1 MSACNGLTLWYFTSN
16 YGESRTQFAE
26 VLYTTRTQAMPGM
39 ANKDKERR
47 RNAGRR
53 PQQNNSRKVFFGI
66 VGAVVVVGAVSLFY
80 MTTRKSGPTTV
91 QTIAPPP
98 PGGAKAEGY
107 VLGNPAAPVHILE
120 FADFECPSCARFSI
134 LSEGD
139 VRKRIVDAG
148 LASFT
153 FYDFPLSMHKNTMAA
168 HNAAACAGEQ
178 GKFWE
183 MHDRIFNEQD
193 RWNTEATDD
202 PSSLMHDYAQS
213 VGVSIGQWDTC
224 YKTRK
229 YQYKIDANQAEGTR
243 RNVNST
249 PSFIIGDKLFAGA
262 LSYDE
267 FKKYVDEAVAAQ
279 GKVPTA
285 Q

>member
-1 MSACNGLTLWYFTSN
+1 
-16 YGESRTQFAE
+16 
-26 VLYTTRTQAMPGM
+26 M
-39 ANKDKERR
+39 ADKDKDRR
-47 RNAGRR
+47 RNAGRKAR
-53 PQQNNSRKVFFGI
+53 SANSRKLFYGVL
-66 VGAVVVVGAVSLFY
+66 GAVLVIGALSIAY
-80 MTTRKSGPTTV
+80 MTTRKTDPTIA
-91 QTIAPPP
+91 QIAPPP

-107 VLGNPAAPVHILE
+107 VLGNPAAPVRILE

-134 LSEGD
+134 LTEAD
-139 VRKRIVDAG
+139 VRKQIVDAG

-153 FYDFPLSMHKNTMAA
+153 FFDFPLPQHKNTMVA
-168 HNAAACAGEQ
+168 HNSAACAGEQ

-202 PSSLMHDYAQS
+202 PLSLMKDYAQAIGLS
-213 VGVSIGQWDTC
+213 VDKWESCVKS
-224 YKTRK
+224 RK
-229 YQYKIDANQAEGTR
+229 YQHKIDANQAEGAR

-249 PSFIIGDKLFAGA
+249 PTFIIGDKLFAGS

-279 GKVPTA
+279 GKVSTG

>member
-1 MSACNGLTLWYFTSN
+1 
-16 YGESRTQFAE
+16 
-26 VLYTTRTQAMPGM
+26 M
-39 ANKDKERR
+39 ADKDKDRR
-47 RNAGRR
+47 RNAGRKGANR
-53 PQQNNSRKVFFGI
+53 SRNMFLGIIGTVVVIGALSLAYVTGRKVQ
-66 VGAVVVVGAVSLFY
+66 
-80 MTTRKSGPTTV
+80 PTTV
-91 QTIAPPP
+91 QNIAPPP

-134 LSEGD
+134 LTEAD
-139 VRKRIVDAG
+139 VRKQIVDAG

-153 FYDFPLSMHKNTMAA
+153 FYDFPLPQHKNTLSA

-202 PSSLMHDYAQS
+202 PASLMHDYAQAI
-213 VGVSIGQWDTC
+213 GVSVPRWEQC
-224 YKTRK
+224 FNSRK
-229 YQYKIDANQAEGTR
+229 YQYKIDANRAEGAR

-279 GKVPTA
+279 GKVSTG

>member
-1 MSACNGLTLWYFTSN
+1 
-16 YGESRTQFAE
+16 
-26 VLYTTRTQAMPGM
+26 M
-39 ANKDKERR
+39 ADKDKDRR
-47 RNAGRR
+47 RDRGRKGTG
-53 PQQNNSRKVFFGI
+53 SRNTFLGI
-66 VGAVVVVGAVSLFY
+66 LGAVVLIGALSLVY
-80 MTTRKSGPTTV
+80 MTTKKAQPTAV
-91 QTIAPPP
+91 QNIAPPP
-98 PGGAKAEGY
+98 PGGAKPEGY
-107 VLGNPAAPVHILE
+107 VLGNPSAPVHILE
-120 FADFECPSCARFSI
+120 FADFECPSCARFSV
-134 LSEGD
+134 LTEAD

-153 FYDFPLSMHKNTMAA
+153 FYDFPLPQHKNSLSA

-202 PSSLMHDYAQS
+202 PMSLMHDYAVA
-213 VGVSIGQWDTC
+213 VGVSVPQWEQC
-224 YKTRK
+224 FNSRK
-229 YQYKIDANQAEGTR
+229 YQYKIDANQAEGAR

-279 GKVPTA
+279 GKVSPG

>member
-1 MSACNGLTLWYFTSN
+1 
-16 YGESRTQFAE
+16 
-26 VLYTTRTQAMPGM
+26 M

-53 PQQNNSRKVFFGI
+53 PQQNNSRKLFLGI
-66 VGAVVVVGAVSLFY
+66 VGAVVVIGALSLFY
-80 MTTRKSGPTTV
+80 VTTRKREPATV

-98 PGGAKAEGY
+98 AGGAKAEGY

-134 LSEGD
+134 LSESD

-153 FYDFPLSMHKNTMAA
+153 FFDFPLPMHKNSLSA

-193 RWNTEATDD
+193 RWNTEATSD
-202 PSSLMHDYAQS
+202 PSSLMKEYAQA
-213 VGVSIGQWDTC
+213 VGVAVPQWEEC
-224 YKTRK
+224 YKARK

-279 GKVPTA
+279 GKVPA
-285 Q
+285 AK

>member
-1 MSACNGLTLWYFTSN
+1 MSD
-16 YGESRTQFAE
+16 
-26 VLYTTRTQAMPGM
+26 
-39 ANKDKERR
+39 KDKERR
-47 RNAGRR
+47 RPRNSGRR
-53 PQQNNSRKVFFGI
+53 GKPDNSRKVFFGI
-66 VGAVVVVGAVSLFY
+66 IAAIVLIGALSLVY
-80 MTTRKSGPTTV
+80 TLNKKAAPAAV
-91 QTIAPPP
+91 QTIAAPP

-107 VLGNPAAPVHILE
+107 VLGNPASPVHILE

-134 LSEGD
+134 LTEAD
-139 VRKRIVDAG
+139 VRKRIVDTG

-153 FYDFPLSMHKNTMAA
+153 FYDYPLPQHKNSLAA

-193 RWNTEATDD
+193 RWNTEATDNPGD
-202 PSSLMHDYAQS
+202 LMRDYAQALGLS
-213 VGVSIGQWDTC
+213 MSQWEQC
-224 YKTRK
+224 FSSRK

-249 PSFIIGDKLFAGA
+249 PTFIIGDKLFAGS

-279 GKVPTA
+279 GKVSPG

>member
-1 MSACNGLTLWYFTSN
+1 MFLGLLGAILVIGALS
-16 YGESRTQFAE
+16 
-26 VLYTTRTQAMPGM
+26 
-39 ANKDKERR
+39 
-47 RNAGRR
+47 
-53 PQQNNSRKVFFGI
+53 I
-66 VGAVVVVGAVSLFY
+66 VY
-80 MTTRKSGPTTV
+80 MTTRKSEPIAA

-98 PGGAKAEGY
+98 PGGAKAQGY
-107 VLGNPAAPVHILE
+107 VLGNPSAPVHILE

-134 LSEGD
+134 LTEAD
-139 VRKRIVDAG
+139 VRKQIIDAG

-153 FYDFPLSMHKNTMAA
+153 FYDFPLPQHKNSLVA
-168 HNAAACAGEQ
+168 HNSASCAGEQ

-183 MHDRIFNEQD
+183 MHDKLFNEQD

-202 PSSLMHDYAQS
+202 PQSLMKQYAQGLGLS
-213 VGVSIGQWDTC
+213 MDNWESC
-224 YKTRK
+224 MASRK
-229 YQYKIDANQAEGTR
+229 YQYRIDANQAEGAR

-249 PSFIIGDKLFAGA
+249 PTFIIGDKLFAGS

-279 GKVPTA
+279 GKVSNG

>member
-1 MSACNGLTLWYFTSN
+1 MSACNGLTLWYFTSS
-16 YGESRTQFAE
+16 YGRSRTQFAE
-26 VLYTTRTQAMPGM
+26 VLYTTRTGTIPSM
-39 ANKDKERR
+39 ADKDKDRR
-47 RNAGRR
+47 RNAARKSKSG
-53 PQQNNSRKVFFGI
+53 NSRK
-66 VGAVVVVGAVSLFY
+66 LFY
-80 MTTRKSGPTTV
+80 GVLGAILVIGALSIAYMTNRKADPTTA
-91 QTIAPPP
+91 QIAPPP

-107 VLGNPAAPVHILE
+107 VLGNPSAPVHILE

-134 LSEGD
+134 LTEAD
-139 VRKRIVDAG
+139 VRKQIVDAG

-153 FYDFPLSMHKNTMAA
+153 FYDFPLPQHKNTMVA
-168 HNAAACAGEQ
+168 HNSAACAAEQ

-202 PSSLMHDYAQS
+202 PLSLMKDYAQA
-213 VGVSIGQWDTC
+213 VGVSVPQWEAC
-224 YKTRK
+224 VKSRK
-229 YQYKIDANQAEGTR
+229 YQHKIDANQAEGAR

-249 PSFIIGDKLFAGA
+249 PSFVIGDKLFAGS

-279 GKVPTA
+279 GKVSTG

>member
-1 MSACNGLTLWYFTSN
+1 
-16 YGESRTQFAE
+16 
-26 VLYTTRTQAMPGM
+26 M
-39 ANKDKERR
+39 ADKDKDRR
-47 RNAGRR
+47 RAA
-53 PQQNNSRKVFFGI
+53 SRKSKAERSRKLFLGI
-66 VGAVVVVGAVSLFY
+66 LGAVLLVGVLSLVY
-80 MTTRKSGPTTV
+80 VTTKKTAPKAATA
-91 QTIAPPP
+91 IAPPP

-134 LSEGD
+134 LTEGD
-139 VRKRIVDAG
+139 VRKQIVDTG

-153 FYDFPLSMHKNTMAA
+153 FYDFPLPQHKNSLAA
-168 HNAAACAGEQ
+168 HNSAACAAEQ

-183 MHDRIFNEQD
+183 MHDKLFNEQD

-202 PSSLMHDYAQS
+202 PTSLMRGYAEAMGMSLPQWEQC
-213 VGVSIGQWDTC
+213 VSS
-224 YKTRK
+224 RK
-229 YQYKIDANQAEGTR
+229 YQYKIDANQAEGAR

-249 PSFIIGDKLFAGA
+249 PTFIIGDKLFAGS

-279 GKVPTA
+279 GKVSPG

>member
-1 MSACNGLTLWYFTSN
+1 
-16 YGESRTQFAE
+16 
-26 VLYTTRTQAMPGM
+26 M
-39 ANKDKERR
+39 ADKDKERR

-53 PQQNNSRKVFFGI
+53 GKPDNSRKIFLAI
-66 VGAVVVVGAVSLFY
+66 IGAVIVIGALSLAY
-80 MTTRKSGPTTV
+80 MTTRKTDPTTV
-91 QTIAPPP
+91 QSISAAP

-134 LSEGD
+134 LSEAD
-139 VRKRIVDAG
+139 VRKRIIDAG

-153 FYDFPLSMHKNTMAA
+153 FFDFPLPMHKNSLSA
-168 HNAAACAGEQ
+168 HNAAACAAEQ

-202 PSSLMHDYAQS
+202 PTSLMHDYAQA
-213 VGVSIGQWDTC
+213 VGVTSMDQWDNC
-224 YKTRK
+224 YKSRK

-279 GKVPTA
+279 GKVPTG

>member
-1 MSACNGLTLWYFTSN
+1 MVLPSGTLLRI
-16 YGESRTQFAE
+16 GAE
-26 VLYTTRTQAMPGM
+26 TAHSLRKDLYTTRTQANLCMR
-39 ANKDKERR
+39 NKDKERR
-47 RNAGRR
+47 RNPGRGGKSDS
-53 PQQNNSRKVFFGI
+53 SRKVFLGI
-66 VGAVVVVGAVSLFY
+66 IAAVVVIGILSLTY

-91 QTIAPPP
+91 QNIAPPP

-134 LSEGD
+134 LTEED
-139 VRKRIVDAG
+139 VRKRIIDAG

-153 FYDFPLSMHKNTMAA
+153 FYDFPLPMHKNSLAA

-183 MHDRIFNEQD
+183 MHDRLFNEQD

-202 PSSLMHDYAQS
+202 PASLFRDYAKS
-213 VGVSIGQWDTC
+213 VGASLPQWDDC
-224 YKTRK
+224 YKSRK
-229 YQYKIDANQAEGTR
+229 YQYRIDANQAEGTR

-249 PSFIIGDKLFAGA
+249 PSFIIGDKLFAGS

-279 GKVPTA
+279 GRVSPG